1 MRKGDLLQ
9 DSMFMAL
16 RPKPAPITFS
26 NKASNFY
33 SSEYRR
39 SDADNIL
46 IQNPAEKGHMTQSMA
61 KIDMALQPKMT
72 GNFEMQR
79 TAMHDALR
87 TTASGASL
95 SNLVS

>member
-16 RPKPAPITFS
+16 RPKPGPLNFS

-39 SDADNIL
+39 SDNDNIL
-46 IQNPAEKGHMTQSMA
+46 VQNPSGKGHLTQSMA
-61 KIDMALQPKMT
+61 KIDMAL
-72 GNFEMQR
+72 
-79 TAMHDALR
+79 
-87 TTASGASL
+87 
-95 SNLVS
+95 

>member
-16 RPKPAPITFS
+16 RPKPAPINFS

-46 IQNPAEKGHMTQSMA
+46 VQNPSDKGHLTQSMA
-61 KIDMALQPKMT
+61 KADIAIQPKLT
-72 GNFEMQR
+72 GNFEMQKS
-79 TAMHDALR
+79 AMHDALR

-95 SNLVS
+95 SNLIS